1 MKKILSYSIVAIL
14 LLGGGWVWY
23 DQTFATTEYYTKIVS
38 KGERVSIGKGNERK
52 QYRYKY
58 NLPSY
63 TEDNKEKDIV
73 FDSFKD
79 KPLKENA
86 YLVLHVN
93 KSKGVVGWEE
103 VNTKDI
109 PSSVLN
115 KLDSN

>member
-1 MKKILSYSIVAIL
+1 MKKILSYSIVAL
-14 LLGGGWVWY
+14 LLIGGGWFWY
-23 DQTFATTEYYTKIVS
+23 NQTFATTEYYTKIVS
-38 KGERVSIGKGNERK
+38 KGERVSIGKGNERE

-63 TEDNKEKDIV
+63 TEDGRAKYID

-86 YLVLHVN
+86 YLVLHVRKN
-93 KSKGVVGWEE
+93 NGVIGWEE
-103 VNTKDI
+103 INTKDV

-115 KLDSN
+115 KLDK